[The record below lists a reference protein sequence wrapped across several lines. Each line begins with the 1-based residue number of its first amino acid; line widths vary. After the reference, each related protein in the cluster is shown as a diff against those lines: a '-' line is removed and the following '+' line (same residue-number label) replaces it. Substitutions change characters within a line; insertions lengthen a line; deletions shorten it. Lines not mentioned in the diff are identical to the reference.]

1 VKQKSIKMILIGI
14 SSFIIVMFCTI
25 LLFNYLKYEKE
36 QFDIYSDYS
45 QGVNVLNL
53 SFIKDFDSQFQMVR
67 NHQKFLKEAPITR
80 GELLLDFASY
90 NIIPSLKYY
99 LKPLEHDELFQSFSN
114 VLEILATV
122 AIDGLESNEEI
133 FSKRGQDD
141 VYFIVEDEKQIYPV
155 KKKMLTK
162 KGFQMLYREYKG
174 DNSLEEHFASLL
186 LKNELVY
193 KNYTRQELIKV
204 LKNDYESFYL
214 LYREVILST
223 LANDLQGFSK
233 YLEKV
238 ENIDELDTEMVELF
252 YRFSKVQRY
261 YSGIKYYQ
269 WEYCLDFHYLWDQLK
284 ELGYPKLYQ

>member
-1 VKQKSIKMILIGI
+1 LKQFEHVQKSFHL
-14 SSFIIVMFCTI
+14 FHF
-25 LLFNYLKYEKE
+25 LLSNCH
-36 QFDIYSDYS
+36 
-45 QGVNVLNL
+45 
-53 SFIKDFDSQFQMVR
+53 
-67 NHQKFLKEAPITR
+67 HQKFLKEAPITR

-122 AIDGLESNEEI
+122 AIGGLESNEEI

-186 LKNELVY
+186 LN
-193 KNYTRQELIKV
+193 
-204 LKNDYESFYL
+204 
-214 LYREVILST
+214 
-223 LANDLQGFSK
+223 A
-233 YLEKV
+233 
-238 ENIDELDTEMVELF
+238 
-252 YRFSKVQRY
+252 
-261 YSGIKYYQ
+261 
-269 WEYCLDFHYLWDQLK
+269 
-284 ELGYPKLYQ
+284 KLTSII